1 MSSTTGEVRANL
13 EYVRDM
19 LEQLKVVSGVAPGD
33 MLLYFLDMGK
43 MEVEERLA
51 RLEQTGGG
59 KASQRSG

>member
-51 RLEQTGGG
+51 RLEETAGGNG
-59 KASQRSG
+59 TRRPG